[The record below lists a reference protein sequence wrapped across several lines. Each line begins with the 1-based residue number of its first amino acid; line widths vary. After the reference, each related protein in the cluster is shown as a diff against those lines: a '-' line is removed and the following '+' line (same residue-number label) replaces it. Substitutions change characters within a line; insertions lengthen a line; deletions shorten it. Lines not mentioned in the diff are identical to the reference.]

1 MDGKVNLSSMQ
12 NLKIT
17 VIQPNIIWEDSK
29 ANLHKYTEWIE
40 NIDKTDVIILPEMF
54 TTGFSMH
61 PRKFKESVNGNSFK
75 WMKEMAVIK
84 NAAIVGSLIIEV
96 DDKIYNRAF
105 WVFPDGNFKYYDKR
119 HLFTMGQEHL
129 HYSAGKEKL
138 IVEYKGWR
146 FCPLICYD
154 LRFPVWSRNQ
164 ENYDVLIYVA
174 NWPSPRHHVW
184 KNLLIS
190 RAIENQSYCFG
201 VNRTGSDGNGLNY
214 LGDSGFV
221 TPKGFGEFLG
231 VKEKVRTFEIS
242 YSELHNFRKS
252 FPLLSDKDKFEV
264 IL

>member
-1 MDGKVNLSSMQ
+1 MQ

-17 VIQPNIIWEDSK
+17 VIQPDIIWEDPK
-29 ANLHKYTEWIE
+29 ANLDRYSGLIE

-54 TTGFSMH
+54 TTGFSMN
-61 PRKFKESVNGNSFK
+61 PQNFKEYVNGNSVK

-84 NAAIVGSLIIEV
+84 NAAIVGSLIIEENNN
-96 DDKIYNRAF
+96 IYNRAF
-105 WVFPDGNFKYYDKR
+105 WIFPDGNLKYYDKR
-119 HLFTMGQEHL
+119 HLFTMGQEYL
-129 HYSAGKEKL
+129 YYSAGKEKL

-184 KNLLIS
+184 KNLLVS

-201 VNRTGSDGNGLNY
+201 VNRTGTDGNGLKY
-214 LGDSGFV
+214 LGDSGLV
-221 TPKGFGEFLG
+221 TPKGFGVFLG
-231 VKEKVRTFEIS
+231 VKEQVHTFEIS
-242 YSELHNFRKS
+242 YSELHNFRER
-252 FPLLSDKDKFEV
+252 FPLLNDKDKFEV
-264 IL
+264 NL